1 MGRALVRRAA
11 RRDLIRHFAWIGEA
25 SSLETARRFRAAS
38 RRTFNDL
45 AQTPGMGAPRKIGR
59 FPNLRMWRVA
69 GFEKYLI
76 FYQPS
81 GQDVVIE
88 RVVHAAQN
96 YTRVL
101 NPNP

>member
-25 SSLETARRFRAAS
+25 SGLETARRFRAAA

-45 AQTPGMGAPRKIGR
+45 VQNPGSGARRKIGR
-59 FPNLRMWRVA
+59 FSNLRMWRVA

-81 GQDVVIE
+81 GPDIVIE
-88 RVVHAAQN
+88 RVVHAAQDYN
-96 YTRVL
+96 RVL
-101 NPNP
+101 NPKA